1 MAGRYFTYPTIKF
14 LNSKK
19 MIKQMTIQ
27 IGVSTVLMSL
37 VAVGLTAC
45 GGKVDCNSSD
55 VKKDAL
61 EIIQSNLNNA
71 VWYNEM
77 KLAITGEPK
86 LENIKTV
93 DTENDGKQA
102 QCRGTYSTTY
112 NEKPR
117 SIDVSYNLAY
127 LEDKKE
133 TEVRVIVGD
142 VQAGLMGLVLSERPI
157 KNGEEK
163 IYDTYNQNLVAVRH
177 WNKGLEDGEQEFYD
191 RNTKSLIH
199 QYTVI
204 SGKKEGS
211 EKGWGPDR
219 KLTTDL
225 TWKDG
230 KATGFTSIDESG
242 NIGHTITQLKDGLK
256 EGPRKTYSTSHN
268 GEYLAKVENFKN
280 DQLDGLTQQYDEQGK
295 VVFEVLYK
303 QDQLALDDGATAR
316 TLNTCVQGWADN
328 YRRTW
333 STSYSQKE
341 EMDQRIS
348 YEQPEWES
356 RCKKGILPPASRQ

>member
-1 MAGRYFTYPTIKF
+1 MK
-14 LNSKK
+14 
-19 MIKQMTIQ
+19 IQ
-27 IGVSTVLMSL
+27 IGVRTVLVSL
-37 VAVGLTAC
+37 SAVALTAC

-55 VKKDAL
+55 IKKDAL
-61 EIIQSNLNNA
+61 EIIQSHLAEA

-86 LENIKTV
+86 LENIKTIE
-93 DTENDGKQA
+93 TENDGKQA

-117 SIDVSYNLAY
+117 SIDVTYNLAY

-133 TEVRVIVGD
+133 TEVRVVVGD
-142 VQAGLMGLVLSERPI
+142 VQGGLMSLAMSERPI

-163 IYDTYNQNLVAVRH
+163 VYDTFNKNLVAVRH
-177 WNKGLEDGEQEFYD
+177 WKNNQEDGAQEYYD
-191 RNTKSLIH
+191 RETKVLVH

-211 EKGWGPDR
+211 EKGWAPGG

-230 KATGFTSIDESG
+230 KATGFSSNDESG
-242 NIGHTITQLKDGLK
+242 NIDQTITQLKDGQK

-303 QDQLALDDGATAR
+303 QGQLALDDGATAR
-316 TLNTCVQGWADN
+316 MLNTCVQGWADN

-333 STSYSQKE
+333 STSYRQKE

-356 RCKKGILPPASRQ
+356 RCKKGILPPLARQ